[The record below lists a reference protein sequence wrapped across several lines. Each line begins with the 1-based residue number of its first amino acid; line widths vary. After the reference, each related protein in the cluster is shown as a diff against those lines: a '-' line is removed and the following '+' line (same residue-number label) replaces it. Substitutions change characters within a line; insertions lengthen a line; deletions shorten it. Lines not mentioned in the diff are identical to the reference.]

1 MSQKKK
7 KKQRKLEKSLTD
19 VVKNRTLNI
28 ALEICEKQNLDFDS
42 LSTLEQIRIV
52 SVAKNQAEKDINFLM
67 QH

>member
-7 KKQRKLEKSLTD
+7 KKQRKLEKSLTN

-42 LSTLEQIRIV
+42 LSTLEQIKIV
-52 SVAKNQAEKDINFLM
+52 SLAKNQAEKDINFLM